1 MVWDLR
7 AALLKKGEFE
17 TARLIDF
24 EFRERARTM
33 RLLAPFVS
41 DEIEPLDL
49 VGEIALGG
57 DEAILR
63 RLLDRYPD
71 LDAQDLRRRHAE
83 CRAQARKELIA
94 ELGDPT
100 PYRLG

>member
-17 TARLIDF
+17 SARLIDF

-33 RLLAPFVS
+33 RLLAPLVS
-41 DEIEPLDL
+41 PDLDPRTL
-49 VGEIALGG
+49 VGEIVEGDDRMILG
-57 DEAILR
+57 
-63 RLLDRYPD
+63 RLLERYPH
-71 LDAQDLRRRHAE
+71 LEEATLLRDFAA
-83 CRAQARKELIA
+83 CRAQARRELVA
-94 ELGDPT
+94 ERGDPT